1 MGNLCS
7 QLRVLDPETYHQV
20 VDCQV
25 QMTQQ
30 PLLLL
35 VIYEEAFMLQS
46 GWEQPAGV
54 VTLEPAR
61 SSGYGDSSLTRQS
74 NVSLCF
80 RPWLHSELR

>member
-7 QLRVLDPETYHQV
+7 QLQVHDPETYHQV
-20 VDCQV
+20 VDWQV
-25 QMTQQ
+25 RMTQR

-35 VIYEEAFMLQS
+35 VICEEPSMMQS

-61 SSGYGDSSLTRQS
+61 SSGYGDSSPTRQS

-80 RPWLHSELR
+80 RPCCSELL